1 MWTDNE
7 KSFLENVTMDLI
19 PDDEALNVKGKTVR
33 KWDRVKKR
41 YVLQK
46 VDREGKVMRERR
58 NESGAKVGN
67 KDKKQVSAYK
77 NWQTRTH
84 LSLQRPGEQ
93 ENKKLIEQAKNANEG
108 R

>member
-1 MWTDNE
+1 
-7 KSFLENVTMDLI
+7 
-19 PDDEALNVKGKTVR
+19 
-33 KWDRVKKR
+33 
-41 YVLQK
+41 
-46 VDREGKVMRERR
+46 MRERR